1 MPEEPG
7 PLFVALVAIMA
18 RLRGPGGC
26 PWDREQSPSSIA
38 PYLLE
43 ETYEVLEAI
52 GEGKAARLRE
62 ELGDLLLQ
70 VVFHAQMAAEAGQ
83 FTIADVLRGITE
95 KLVRRHPHVFGAA
108 DAKTA
113 DEVLA
118 RWEAIKQHEREM
130 NGEPASALAGVP
142 RTLPALLRAHRLQEK
157 ASRAGF
163 DWPALPPVLAKV
175 EEEWAELRSALAAG
189 HPARVEPEFGDLL
202 FGLVNLSR
210 FVGVNPEMALTAATE
225 RFIHRF
231 QYIETALAKRGKRP
245 RDSTLEEMDLLWEE
259 AKRLEAAGEE
269 RPAS

>member
-7 PLFVALVAIMA
+7 PLFSELVAIMA

-52 GEGKAARLRE
+52 EEGKGARLRE

-83 FTIADVLRGITE
+83 FTIADVLRGISE
-95 KLVRRHPHVFGAA
+95 KLVRRHPHVFGAG

-113 DEVLA
+113 SEVLA
-118 RWEAIKQHEREM
+118 RWEAIKQHEREV
-130 NGEPASALAGVP
+130 NGEEASALAGVP
-142 RTLPALLRAHRLQEK
+142 QTLPALLRAHRLQEK

-163 DWPALPPVLAKV
+163 DWPVVAPVLDKV
-175 EEEWAELRSALAAG
+175 EEEWAELRGALAAG
-189 HPARVEPEFGDLL
+189 DPARVGPEFGDLL

-210 FVGVNPEMALTAATE
+210 FVGVNPEMVLTAATE
-225 RFIHRF
+225 RFIRRF
-231 QYIETALAKRGKRP
+231 HFIEAALAKRGKSP
-245 RDSTLEEMDLLWEE
+245 RESTLEEMDLLWEE
-259 AKRLEAAGEE
+259 AKRLEGGGQTRLA
-269 RPAS
+269 P

>member
-7 PLFVALVAIMA
+7 PLFAELVAIMA

-52 GEGKAARLRE
+52 AEGEVARLRE

-95 KLVRRHPHVFGAA
+95 KLVRRHPHVFGAVE
-108 DAKTA
+108 AKTA
-113 DEVLA
+113 NEVLA
-118 RWEAIKQHEREM
+118 RWEAIKQHEREV
-130 NGEPASALAGVP
+130 NGEEASALAGVP

-157 ASRAGF
+157 ASRTGF
-163 DWPALPPVLAKV
+163 DWPALAPVLAKV
-175 EEEWAELRSALAAG
+175 EEEWAELRGALAAG
-189 HPARVEPEFGDLL
+189 HPARAESEFGDLL

-210 FVGVNPEMALTAATE
+210 FVGVNPEMALTGATE
-225 RFIHRF
+225 RFIRRF
-231 QYIETALAKRGKRP
+231 HYIEAALAERGKRP
-245 RDSTLEEMDLLWEE
+245 RDSTIEEMDLLWEE
-259 AKRLEAAGEE
+259 AKRLEKGGEE
-269 RPAS
+269 GRAP

>member
-1 MPEEPG
+1 
-7 PLFVALVAIMA
+7 MA

-52 GEGKAARLRE
+52 EEGKGARLRE

-83 FTIADVLRGITE
+83 FTIADVLRGISE
-95 KLVRRHPHVFGAA
+95 KLVRRHPHVFGAG

-113 DEVLA
+113 SEVLA
-118 RWEAIKQHEREM
+118 RWEAIKQHEREV
-130 NGEPASALAGVP
+130 NGEEASALAGVP

-157 ASRAGF
+157 ASRAAGF
-163 DWPALPPVLAKV
+163 DWPAVAPVLAKV
-175 EEEWAELRSALAAG
+175 EEEWAELRGALAAG
-189 HPARVEPEFGDLL
+189 DPARVGPEFGDLL

-210 FVGVNPEMALTAATE
+210 FVGVNPEMVLTAATE
-225 RFIHRF
+225 RFIRRF
-231 QYIETALAKRGKRP
+231 HYIEAALAKRGKSP
-245 RDSTLEEMDLLWEE
+245 RKSTLEEMDLLWEE
-259 AKRLEAAGEE
+259 AKRLEGGGET
-269 RPAS
+269 RPAP

>member
-7 PLFVALVAIMA
+7 PLFTELVAIMA

-52 GEGKAARLRE
+52 EEGKGARLRE

-83 FTIADVLRGITE
+83 FTIADVLRGISE
-95 KLVRRHPHVFGAA
+95 KLVRRHPHVFGAG

-113 DEVLA
+113 SEVLA
-118 RWEAIKQHEREM
+118 RWEAIKQHEREV
-130 NGEPASALAGVP
+130 NGEEASALAGVP

-163 DWPALPPVLAKV
+163 DWTAVAPVLAKV
-175 EEEWAELRSALAAG
+175 EEEWAELRGALAAG
-189 HPARVEPEFGDLL
+189 DSARVGPEFGDLL

-210 FVGVNPEMALTAATE
+210 FVGVNPEMVLTAATE
-225 RFIHRF
+225 RFIRRF
-231 QYIETALAKRGKRP
+231 HYIEAALAKRGKSP
-245 RDSTLEEMDLLWEE
+245 RKSTLEEMDLLWEE
-259 AKRLEAAGEE
+259 AKRLEGGGGLA
-269 RPAS
+269 P

>member
-7 PLFVALVAIMA
+7 PLFAELVAIMA

-26 PWDREQSPSSIA
+26 PWDREQTSSSIA

-43 ETYEVLEAI
+43 EAYEVLEAI

-70 VVFHAQMAAEAGQ
+70 VVFHAEMAAEAGQ

-95 KLVRRHPHVFGAA
+95 KLVRRHPHVFGAGG
-108 DAKTA
+108 AKTA
-113 DEVLA
+113 QEVLA
-118 RWEAIKQHEREM
+118 RWEAIKQHEREA

-142 RTLPALLRAHRLQEK
+142 RPLPALLRAHRLQEK

-163 DWPALPPVLAKV
+163 DWPALPPVVAKV
-175 EEEWAELRSALAAG
+175 EEEWAELRGALAAG
-189 HPARVEPEFGDLL
+189 HPARVESELGDLL

-210 FVGVNPEMALTAATE
+210 FVGVNPEMALTGTTE
-225 RFIHRF
+225 RFLRRF
-231 QYIETALAKRGKRP
+231 HYIEAALAKRGKSP
-245 RDSTLEEMDLLWEE
+245 RDSTLEEMDRLWEE
-259 AKRLEAAGEE
+259 AKRLERGEVE
-269 RPAS
+269 RPAP

>member
-1 MPEEPG
+1 MAQEPG

-52 GEGKAARLRE
+52 GEGKAARLQE

-70 VVFHAQMAAEAGQ
+70 VVFHAQMAAEAGE
-83 FTIADVLRGITE
+83 FTIADVLKGITE
-95 KLVRRHPHVFGAA
+95 KLVRRHPHVFGTGEAR
-108 DAKTA
+108 TA

-118 RWEAIKQHEREM
+118 RWEAIKQHERQV

-163 DWPALPPVLAKV
+163 DWPAVAPVLEKV
-175 EEEWAELRSALAAG
+175 EEEWSELRSALAAG
-189 HPARVEPEFGDLL
+189 EAARVESEFGDLL

-210 FVGVNPEMALTAATE
+210 FVGVNPEMVLTGATE
-225 RFIHRF
+225 RFLHRF
-231 QYIETALAKRGKRP
+231 HYIEAGLAKRGRTP
-245 RDSTLEEMDLLWEE
+245 RESTLEEMDLLWEE
-259 AKRLEAAGEE
+259 AKRLEAEPDE
-269 RPAS
+269 RLAH